1 MNARPASCRVAPG
14 DLSGVFRSSGNFS
27 RRCHSLCGDKKG
39 RRVEAI
45 AFTVET
51 KSAMERIEVR
61 DRIDKDMGLFPGQM
75 TLWDELR
82 KDAEEANG
90 G

>member
-1 MNARPASCRVAPG
+1 
-14 DLSGVFRSSGNFS
+14 
-27 RRCHSLCGDKKG
+27 
-39 RRVEAI
+39 
-45 AFTVET
+45 
-51 KSAMERIEVR
+51 MERIEVM